1 MSSQT
6 NRLSKQSVTSA
17 WMKRSLGRDMYV
29 HVCVVRKRRDE
40 KRREERETEGGRE
53 GEGRRKGGTNGHT
66 DRHFN
71 LEFPCLGFLINNKHT
86 PRAVVNVLSCENK
99 FTWQKTS
106 TT

>member
-53 GEGRRKGGTNGHT
+53 REGEREEQTDIQTDISTLNFLALVSSLTTNTHPG
-66 DRHFN
+66 
-71 LEFPCLGFLINNKHT
+71 LL
-86 PRAVVNVLSCENK
+86 
-99 FTWQKTS
+99 
-106 TT
+106 

>member
-40 KRREERETEGGRE
+40 KRREERERRKEGGRGKE
-53 GEGRRKGGTNGHT
+53 KGR
-66 DRHFN
+66 
-71 LEFPCLGFLINNKHT
+71 NKRT
-86 PRAVVNVLSCENK
+86 YRQTFQP
-99 FTWQKTS
+99 
-106 TT
+106 